1 MLTFGFAAALAAT
14 AVAHQLGLD
23 AHEQLRAEVAQQ
35 LAVSV
40 PEPSASPTSTPV
52 PTTASGPSAST
63 AFGGRSSSTPEP
75 SRTPTSSPTLAAAM
89 PPTKF
94 SWPAAGLSV
103 DVVPA
108 DWSAGQLVDPVLDA
122 NNFDP
127 VAHWLKGTGQ
137 GGAVRPVVLAA
148 HTCHAGVRL
157 CTDATFPFNRLSYPG
172 WAIGQPASLAD
183 ANGRVISCSLDSRKV
198 VDKTQEFA
206 FPNDPCLVVA
216 FSCNYGNPDA
226 QIVLL
231 TFRCG
236 QCT

>member
-1 MLTFGFAAALAAT
+1 MLTFGFAAVLAAT

-23 AHEQLRAEVAQQ
+23 AHEQLRAEAAQQ

-40 PEPSASPTSTPV
+40 PEPSTAVPST
-52 PTTASGPSAST
+52 SGPTAPMPSAPGSP
-63 AFGGRSSSTPEP
+63 ASSIGAGPSSSL
-75 SRTPTSSPTLAAAM
+75 SAVHRAVAAM

-94 SWPAAGLSV
+94 AWPAAGLSV

-108 DWSAGQLVDPVLDA
+108 EWSPDQLVDPILDS

-127 VAHWLKGTGQ
+127 VAHWLEGTGQ
-137 GGAVRPVVLAA
+137 GGVVRPVVLAA
-148 HTCHAGVRL
+148 HSCHAAVAL
-157 CTDATFPFNRLSYPG
+157 CTDATFPFNRLSYSG
-172 WAIGQPASLAD
+172 WALGQPASLTD
-183 ANGRVISCSLDSRKV
+183 AAGRVISCSLDSRRI
-198 VDKTQEFA
+198 VDKTQEFS

-216 FSCNYGNPDA
+216 FSCNYENPDA

-231 TFRCG
+231 TFHCG